1 MSSCEE
7 AKSILKPI
15 FDQYSKD
22 IEGQHFEKVG
32 PYYEPDAVLVQIGK
46 KGTYGR
52 EAIVNEFMEFDKLM
66 GKSTTKVYNEHYQMV
81 GDYIILSADY
91 ETASQKTGTIK
102 GKFTQVWRKTNNKYM
117 ILHDEFS
124 M

>member
-15 FDQYSKD
+15 FDQYSK
-22 IEGQHFEKVG
+22 ELEEQQFEKVG
-32 PYYEPDAVLVQIGK
+32 PYYEPDAVLVHIGK

-52 EAIVNEFMEFDKLM
+52 EAIMKEFVEFDKLM
-66 GKSTTKVYNEHYQMV
+66 GKSTTKVSNERYQMA

-91 ETASQKTGTIK
+91 ETTTEKMGTVK

-124 M
+124 F